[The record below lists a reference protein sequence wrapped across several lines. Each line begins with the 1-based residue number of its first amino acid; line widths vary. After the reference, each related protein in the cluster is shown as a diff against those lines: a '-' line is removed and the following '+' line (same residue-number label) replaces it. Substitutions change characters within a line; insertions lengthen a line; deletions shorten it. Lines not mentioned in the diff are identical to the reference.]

1 MNLIEFC
8 YLLILHWSMLQGWS
22 VTPVHRVRA
31 FMTSIATKVLLNSKV
46 RSGTCPTNKKHYCI
60 IRRTNYTD
68 GECEIFCF
76 ICKMLDQWIYNF
88 LFTNSRT
95 GSGSVLRD
103 CSSKPSTLDFSCSSD
118 LCNHATTTHRNKK
131 IYFVID
137 IFE

>member
-1 MNLIEFC
+1 
-8 YLLILHWSMLQGWS
+8 
-22 VTPVHRVRA
+22 
-31 FMTSIATKVLLNSKV
+31 MTSIATKVLLNSKV

-68 GECEIFCF
+68 
-76 ICKMLDQWIYNF
+76 
-88 LFTNSRT
+88 

>member
-8 YLLILHWSMLQGWS
+8 YFALVNAAGLKCYACSSSSSIYDIDCDQG
-22 VTPVHRVRA
+22 T
-31 FMTSIATKVLLNSKV
+31 SKV

-68 GECEIFCF
+68 GECEIFRF

-95 GSGSVLRD
+95 GSGSVFRD

-118 LCNHATTTHRNKK
+118 LCNHATTTHRNKM
-131 IYFVID
+131 IYFVKD